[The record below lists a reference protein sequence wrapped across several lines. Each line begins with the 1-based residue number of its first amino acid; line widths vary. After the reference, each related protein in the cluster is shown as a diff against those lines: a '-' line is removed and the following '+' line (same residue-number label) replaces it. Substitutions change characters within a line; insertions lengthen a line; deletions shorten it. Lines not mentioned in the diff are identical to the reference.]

1 MPKKGLGRHVLA
13 FSNVQEAI
21 LRMSTHSSF
30 KYGLGG
36 IHYRCLR
43 NTNPRR
49 AILILPVFLGCKLG
63 NRKQRQDHTE
73 AFRCRESL
81 CQMYRLCIE
90 DEFETRKAQYEDNSD
105 DFESGAETSLDI
117 SATRL
122 GSTGQERDLR
132 LRNLVSR
139 VSRTFS

>member
-1 MPKKGLGRHVLA
+1 
-13 FSNVQEAI
+13 
-21 LRMSTHSSF
+21 
-30 KYGLGG
+30 
-36 IHYRCLR
+36 
-43 NTNPRR
+43 
-49 AILILPVFLGCKLG
+49 
-63 NRKQRQDHTE
+63 
-73 AFRCRESL
+73 
-81 CQMYRLCIE
+81 MYRLCIE